1 MKRALV
7 IGGAL
12 AAIAVASPAT
22 AQVTVGVDAAVFSSY
37 VWRGLSL
44 TNKPVFEPDVYLTIP
59 VGGAAFTAGGWA
71 NIDIGKYDD
80 PNNDIS
86 ESGGTSK
93 FNFAEFDWWGELAI
107 PVGKLTVTPG
117 VTGYLYPNKNCGVC
131 LMNNIKTVEI
141 YTKLTLDAPLSPKL
155 NAYYDA
161 KAVKGIYLEGSLA
174 HSVQVTPAV
183 PLTIGA
189 LIGYSNAEGPN
200 PKDISSDFAKNGFTH
215 LDLSLASS
223 FSAGPLSF
231 TPAVHGVF
239 GLDDA
244 VKVTKPTAT
253 NTKFKLWGGVTISWS
268 KAFGGEAA
276 AE

>member
-22 AQVTVGVDAAVFSSY
+22 AQVTVGVDAAIFSSY

-141 YTKLTLDAPLSPKL
+141 YTKLTLEI
-155 NAYYDA
+155 
-161 KAVKGIYLEGSLA
+161 GRA
-174 HSVQVTPAV
+174 HV
-183 PLTIGA
+183 
-189 LIGYSNAEGPN
+189 
-200 PKDISSDFAKNGFTH
+200 
-215 LDLSLASS
+215 
-223 FSAGPLSF
+223 
-231 TPAVHGVF
+231 
-239 GLDDA
+239 
-244 VKVTKPTAT
+244 
-253 NTKFKLWGGVTISWS
+253 
-268 KAFGGEAA
+268 
-276 AE
+276 